1 MVRCVIH
8 RVVISPIVVSPI
20 VVSPAHA
27 QAPPPDPPP
36 TISTAIAQS
45 DAKVLPRSPSFD
57 ESPPASQRRR
67 ARSAIFAVLTAVS
80 TSRAVASL
88 ATVVRPPPH
97 PSEPTTRDDASTRLA
112 IAHASRIISG
122 GKPPNASAALKP

>member
-1 MVRCVIH
+1 
-8 RVVISPIVVSPI
+8 
-20 VVSPAHA
+20 
-27 QAPPPDPPP
+27 
-36 TISTAIAQS
+36 
-45 DAKVLPRSPSFD
+45 
-57 ESPPASQRRR
+57 
-67 ARSAIFAVLTAVS
+67 IFAVLTAVS

-112 IAHASRIISG
+112 IVHASRIISG